1 MGVGV
6 GAGVGAGVGVGDKLV
21 IPEGT
26 PEEATVATGVA
37 GVVVEVFAVGVD
49 PGNVAMPIVAG
60 LAKLAMY
67 WLTTAGFA
75 LVALVAAATAAGS
88 FTLMLFWAM

>member
-1 MGVGV
+1 MLVSIALTIAALFPPELANIDWAVTGVDV
-6 GAGVGAGVGVGDKLV
+6 FV
-21 IPEGT
+21 
-26 PEEATVATGVA
+26 VA

-49 PGNVAMPIVAG
+49 PGNVAMPLVAG
-60 LAKLAMY
+60 LAKLAIY

-88 FTLMLFWAM
+88 FTSMLFWAM